1 MKFESLKEYYERN
14 NLELYEAEDKKVLG
28 NMIDRS
34 LSFVPRAA
42 RFGKV
47 KKTMRGTLRRFV
59 NKSTGIINKFESS
72 MNNISSKIE
81 KKYVTLLDTKIN
93 PLMKQNKEEQAIKL
107 MEGFEKDLE
116 EYKTKKLQD
125 LNASIENVLSS
136 YTNSI
141 DKRIE
146 TPGYVLN
153 VELSESGK
161 GELRARWQE
170 LIAKKRLTLDQKIAD
185 LISSPG
191 LSKIEE
197 IIAEVNAFVEEHRFS
212 KGRDA
217 IELDI
222 RRIVKSRIGD
232 YHVAIRLSTVSHR
245 YKIVEKG
252 LLWNVSP
259 SSLTFEKSANKKKD
273 IDTAFRNYNMIIPKK
288 AANDEYY
295 VRAYVKLHGT
305 ASIVYSN
312 VAQITGML
320 KNDGDDDYIGGGSL

>member
-1 MKFESLKEYYERN
+1 MKFESLKEYYDRN

-28 NMIDRS
+28 NIIDRS
-34 LSFVPRAA
+34 LSFVPRVA

-47 KKTMRGTLRRFV
+47 RKTMNGALRRFV
-59 NKSTGIINKFESS
+59 NKSTRIISKFESS

-81 KKYVTLLDTKIN
+81 KKYTTLLDTKVN
-93 PLMKQNKEEQAIKL
+93 PLMKQNKEEQAIRL
-107 MEGFEKDLE
+107 MEGFGKDLE

-125 LNASIENVLSS
+125 LNTSIENVLGS

-153 VELSESGK
+153 VELSENGK
-161 GELRARWQE
+161 GELRAKWQE
-170 LIAKKRLTLDQKIAD
+170 LIAKKKLTLDQKIAD
-185 LISSPG
+185 LLSSPG

-197 IIAEVNAFVEEHRFS
+197 IVSEVNAFIEEHRFS

-217 IELDI
+217 IELDV
-222 RRIVKSRIGD
+222 RRILKSRTGD
-232 YHVAIRLSTVSHR
+232 YHIAIRLSTVSRR

-259 SSLTFEKSANKKKD
+259 SSLTFEKSANKRKD
-273 IDTAFRNYNMIIPKK
+273 LDTAFRNYNMIIPKK

-312 VAQITGML
+312 VAQIASML
-320 KNDGDDDYIGGGSL
+320 KDGGEDDYISGGSL